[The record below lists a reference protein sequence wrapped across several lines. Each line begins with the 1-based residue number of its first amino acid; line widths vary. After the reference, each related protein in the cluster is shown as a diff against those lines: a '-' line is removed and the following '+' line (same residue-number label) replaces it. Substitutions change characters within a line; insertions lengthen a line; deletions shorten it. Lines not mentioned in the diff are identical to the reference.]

1 MDGNQGEGQGGEGV
15 SFTVIRCDQRTPEW
29 VAARV
34 GRLTSSKANDML
46 AVVKS
51 GEAAG
56 RRNLRVAL
64 VLERLT
70 GKPQERALQSAA
82 MSYGADKEVA
92 ARLAYE
98 AMTGQFV
105 EQVGFLKHDALMVGA
120 SLDGYVNDYEGLIE
134 IKAPFP
140 ATHLEYLRSGKVPTS
155 YYRQCL
161 HSMWLTGAAWCD
173 WFSYC
178 DEFPEGMQSKLVR
191 IERNDEEIAE
201 YDKKARAFLAEVD
214 AEVESVMTLGN
225 LSGQLEAAAHG
236 V

>member
-1 MDGNQGEGQGGEGV
+1 MN
-15 SFTVIRCDQRTPEW
+15 FTVITCEQRTPVW
-29 VAARV
+29 VSARL
-34 GRLTSSKANDML
+34 GRLTSSRADAML
-46 AVVKS
+46 SQPKPDKDGKVN

-70 GKPQERALQSAA
+70 GKPQERAFRSAA
-82 MSYGADKEVA
+82 MSYGAEKEQA

-98 AMTGQFV
+98 ALTGQFV
-105 EQVGFLKHDALMVGA
+105 EQTGFIKHNELMAGA
-120 SLDGYVNDYEGLIE
+120 SLDGHVGDFERLIE
-134 IKAPFP
+134 IKAPLP
-140 ATHLEYLRSGKVPTS
+140 ATHLEYLRSGKVPTD

-161 HSMWLTGAAWCD
+161 HAIWLTGAKACD

-178 DEFPEGMQSKLVR
+178 DEFPEGMQSKLVTV
-191 IERNDEEIAE
+191 EPTVEEIAE

-214 AEVESVMTLGN
+214 AEVNAVMTLGN
-225 LSGQLEAAAHG
+225 LSGQLEASLY